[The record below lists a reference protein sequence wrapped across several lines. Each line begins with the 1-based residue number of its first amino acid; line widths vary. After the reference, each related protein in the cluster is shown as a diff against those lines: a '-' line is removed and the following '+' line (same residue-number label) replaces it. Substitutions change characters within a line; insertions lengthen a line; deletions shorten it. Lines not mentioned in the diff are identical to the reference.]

1 MLKWQ
6 LMLKCDKVCPAIST
20 CHHDSIRNSNG
31 CNEKN
36 NGKTE
41 GKRKGCSGDEAV
53 GGQEGRKTEG
63 RKTENAGCYYLSSTK
78 WMDGNC
84 IGDKNNVWLQSEE
97 CDVCFYYGK
106 KPCANTPDTLKM
118 IARLFALGVVESG
131 ADQVTVNDRSR
142 AAPRKHVRTRKSGPN
157 EEHVSAL
164 ERMLERA
171 RCRARKNKAQMM
183 WNLTPSSAI
192 CSSTPLFELEKTL
205 QAFMRSIVSSVGLRL
220 THATINIR
228 YVEPHP

>member
-97 CDVCFYYGK
+97 CG
-106 KPCANTPDTLKM
+106 
-118 IARLFALGVVESG
+118 RLFLLWEKALHQYARYIGDDCTIVCTGSGRERRRSSDRQWPIESG
-131 ADQVTVNDRSR
+131 AAQ
-142 AAPRKHVRTRKSGPN
+142 ART
-157 EEHVSAL
+157 HTQ
-164 ERMLERA
+164 ERPQW
-171 RCRARKNKAQMM
+171 RARKRTRTYVRAGPIK
-183 WNLTPSSAI
+183 WPSSQ
-192 CSSTPLFELEKTL
+192 KK
-205 QAFMRSIVSSVGLRL
+205 
-220 THATINIR
+220 
-228 YVEPHP
+228 